1 MKNIENELVK
11 FDRDTMW
18 FILYGNLHFRI
29 INQVTNQILHPIGN
43 TQRHMSPVTD
53 VIKMKISFK

>member
-1 MKNIENELVK
+1 MKNVENKLVK
-11 FDRDTMW
+11 FDRDKMW

-43 TQRHMSPVTD
+43 TQRHMPPVTD
-53 VIKMKISFK
+53 VIKMKISFR